1 LSDID
6 NMMVQLAFMYNV
18 ISDRVRDR
26 VSSVLRSVREFG
38 LVSRVRSIFELSDG
52 QEILARLVVLYLV
65 LLFSLSSS
73 LIGVMLLILSMLRMS
88 IAGVILSSIAI
99 VFGLGIAYLSY
110 ILLSE

>member
-1 LSDID
+1 
-6 NMMVQLAFMYNV
+6 MMVQLAFMYNV

-26 VSSVLRSVREFG
+26 VSSVSRSVREFR

-52 QEILARLVVLYLV
+52 QEILARLVGLYLV

-73 LIGVMLLILSMLRMS
+73 LIGVMLLILSMLKMS
-88 IAGVILSSIAI
+88 IAGVVLSSIAT

>member
-1 LSDID
+1 
-6 NMMVQLAFMYNV
+6 MMVQLAFMYNV

-38 LVSRVRSIFELSDG
+38 LVSRVRSIFELSDR
-52 QEILARLVVLYLV
+52 QEILARLVGLYLV

-73 LIGVMLLILSMLRMS
+73 LIGVMLLILSMLKMS
-88 IAGVILSSIAI
+88 IAGVVLSSIAT

>member
-1 LSDID
+1 
-6 NMMVQLAFMYNV
+6 MMVQLAFMYNV

-26 VSSVLRSVREFG
+26 VSSVSRSVREFG

-52 QEILARLVVLYLV
+52 QEILARLVGLYLV

-73 LIGVMLLILSMLRMS
+73 LIGVMLLVLSMLRMS
-88 IAGVILSSIAI
+88 VGGVILSSIAT

>member
-1 LSDID
+1 
-6 NMMVQLAFMYNV
+6 MMVQLAFMYNV